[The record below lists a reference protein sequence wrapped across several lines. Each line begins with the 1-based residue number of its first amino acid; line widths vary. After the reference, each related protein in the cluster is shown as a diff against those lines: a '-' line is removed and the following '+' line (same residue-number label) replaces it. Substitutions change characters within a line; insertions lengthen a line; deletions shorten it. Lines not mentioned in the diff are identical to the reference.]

1 MATFTEVPSTPLP
14 HSIAPRA
21 LYRFTVDE
29 YERMAGALDD
39 PRVELIDGYVVR
51 KMGKKPPH
59 IWSVGRILKELE
71 SFTSNRWICRK
82 EDPVRIPDF
91 DEPEPDIAVIRG
103 PEDRYQDRLPEA
115 SDVAL
120 LVEVAESTLDRDRET
135 KSLAYARGA
144 IPIYWIVN
152 LIEREVEVYTGPS
165 PAGYLVRTDFVAGDH
180 VPIVLDG
187 IEVGRI
193 AVDSIL
199 PRRD

>member
-1 MATFTEVPSTPLP
+1 MATLSEVPPTPVPDSILP
-14 HSIAPRA
+14 LS

-39 PRVELIDGYVVR
+39 PRVELLDGYVVR

-59 IWSVGRILKELE
+59 IWSAGRILKELE
-71 SFTSNRWICRK
+71 SFTGNRWTCRK

-103 PEDRYQDRLPEA
+103 PEDAYQDRIPEA
-115 SDVAL
+115 KDVAL
-120 LVEVAESTLDRDRET
+120 LVEVAESTLERDRET
-135 KSLAYARGA
+135 KSRAYARGG

-152 LIEREVEVYTGPS
+152 LVQRQVEVYTGPS
-165 PAGYLVRTDFVAGDH
+165 PAGYGVRTDFGAGDH
-180 VPIVLDG
+180 VPVVLDG
-187 IEVGRI
+187 VEVGKI

-199 PRRD
+199 PRKI